1 MKNDSKSTI
10 KDVAKE
16 AQVSTATVSYVI
28 NNINNIK
35 PDTREKVLAAI
46 KKLNYTPSSTARN
59 LARQQSR
66 YIALITPF
74 EEKSK
79 RSILTENP
87 FFQEFINGVHY
98 KCSENGFNT
107 TFLGIDD
114 DEKFSN
120 LINSGDLSGII
131 VLGYIG
137 EKNYQVL
144 SKLQIPVVLLD
155 QEKNDNPFVNLLSS
169 DEDGGFMATEYLIN
183 HGHKKIGFASGNFWD
198 SSSFKYRFDG
208 FRKALSL
215 HNLDLNP
222 NHIFQ
227 TEVSYDHGFIM
238 AKTIK
243 ENINNFSAL
252 FCTSDI
258 LALGIIK
265 GLYSYNIH
273 VPKDISIVGFDDIKH
288 SKFFIPG
295 LTTVSQ
301 DIFGKGE
308 TAAQIII
315 ERCLSP
321 ERLRNETMLH
331 PVHFV
336 ERESVST
343 LMERNNS

>member
-1 MKNDSKSTI
+1 MKSNNKSTI

-35 PDTREKVLAAI
+35 PDTREKVLTAI
-46 KKLNYTPSSTARN
+46 KKLNYTPSSVARN
-59 LARQQSR
+59 LARQQSK

-87 FFQEFINGVHY
+87 FFQEFISGVHY
-98 KCSENGFNT
+98 KCSEHGFNT

-114 DEKFSN
+114 EEKFLN
-120 LINSGDLSGII
+120 LVNSGDLSGII

-137 EKNYQVL
+137 EKNYQLL
-144 SKLQIPVVLLD
+144 SKLLIPVVLLD
-155 QEKNDNPFVNLLSS
+155 QERNEKPFVNLLSS

-183 HGHKKIGFASGNFWD
+183 HGHKKIGFASGNFWAT
-198 SSSFKYRFDG
+198 SAFKYRFDG

-215 HNLDLNP
+215 YNLDFNP
-222 NHIFQ
+222 NSIFQ
-227 TEVSYDHGFIM
+227 TEVSYDDGFRM

-243 ENINNFSAL
+243 KNINDFSAL

-265 GLYSYNIH
+265 GLYSCNIH
-273 VPKDISIVGFDDIKH
+273 VPKDISIVGFDNIKH
-288 SKFFIPG
+288 SNFFIPS

-315 ERCLSP
+315 DRSMSP
-321 ERLRNETMLH
+321 EKLCNETIML

-343 LMERNNS
+343 LYEKQ

>member
-1 MKNDSKSTI
+1 MKIKSKSTI

-46 KKLNYTPSSTARN
+46 KKLNYTPSSVARS
-59 LARQQSR
+59 LARQQSK

-87 FFQEFINGVHY
+87 FFQEFISGVHY

-107 TFLGIDD
+107 AFLGIDD
-114 DEKFSN
+114 DEKFLN

-137 EKNYQVL
+137 EKNYQLL
-144 SKLQIPVVLLD
+144 SNLSIPVVLLD
-155 QEKNDNPFVNLLSS
+155 QERNEKPFVNLLSS
-169 DEDGGFMATEYLIN
+169 DENGGFIATEYLIN
-183 HGHKKIGFASGNFWD
+183 HGHKKIGFVSGNFWV
-198 SSSFKYRFDG
+198 STTFKHRFDG

-215 HNLDLNP
+215 HNLDFNP
-222 NHIFQ
+222 NSIFQ
-227 TEVSYDHGFIM
+227 NEVSYDDGFIM

-243 ENINNFSAL
+243 QNINNFSAI

-265 GLYSYNIH
+265 GLHFHNIR
-273 VPKDISIVGFDDIKH
+273 VPEDISIVGFDGIKH
-288 SKFFIPG
+288 GEFFIPG

-308 TAAQIII
+308 RAAQIII
-315 ERCLSP
+315 ERYMSSEILC
-321 ERLRNETMLH
+321 NETILH

-336 ERESVST
+336 ERESVRT
-343 LMERNNS
+343 LIEKN